1 MENNIVYNI
10 IIKINSSGRI
20 LETYLSNGTMRK
32 FIYLKNSN
40 QGINKLLYMLSVL
53 LLKIN
58 SML

>member
-10 IIKINSSGRI
+10 IIKINSGGRI

-40 QGINKLLYMLSVL
+40 QGINKLLYIVISSSF
-53 LLKIN
+53 KN
-58 SML
+58 